1 MYKLIMTLLAAAAAL
16 MIAGYVVLHPDIS
29 ANQKEGSRLI
39 GASYMTMNNEFYEI
53 LNEQISHRVEAE
65 GTPSGSIYAG
75 GLQRKWALK
84 SCHSEFRHASGA
96 AFHFSQSNKGSVS
109 SWHADPLFYISRIL
123 WFFIF
128 LVPEILAG

>member
-1 MYKLIMTLLAAAAAL
+1 MEPHLQNRET
-16 MIAGYVVLHPDIS
+16 H
-29 ANQKEGSRLI
+29 
-39 GASYMTMNNEFYEI
+39 
-53 LNEQISHRVEAE
+53 QINRNTETRFIFQWRA
-65 GTPSGSIYAG
+65 TPSGSIYAG